1 MSGGREGNQGSGLL
15 PRQLQREATR
25 QHQQHGRHDGDESI
39 NDWAT
44 EDRSKSVDSRI
55 LADSISA
62 SCLHVFAWR
71 SRRDSSFGPR

>member
-1 MSGGREGNQGSGLL
+1 MSGGGEGNQGSCLL

-39 NDWAT
+39 DNW
-44 EDRSKSVDSRI
+44 EMERSKSGDSRT
-55 LADSISA
+55 LADSILA

-71 SRRDSSFGPR
+71 S